1 MPVRTVHKQKAVK
14 VELGERLREI
24 EELKIELKHELKL
37 NQEHTEELMDSF
49 QHLEFVYNQTKRP
62 LTINLQCLNIREEK
76 VDIEKVK
83 DVVEKSLKREV
94 DTIRDYQGRI
104 KILKQLIEMQL
115 FDCQE
120 KQQAIKMDIDKKE
133 TAFDI
138 DQKCHVLHERS
149 VELRKQNGVEKVE
162 PDASN
167 PRTWLCN
174 SREKIKES
182 VTSREVSHQLMLDVD
197 SIIEEI
203 PKDLLSNWTRTN
215 KELKQRISETV
226 EIQKKL
232 KSNVKLVDKEILETD
247 CLVEHLR
254 RARAGKDGPLKLAQ
268 TRLSQRTHRPEGELC
283 YDPPHHTLVQEVNTL
298 LGEIHVLVWSNY

>member
-1 MPVRTVHKQKAVK
+1 MLLYILLLLCRTVHKQKAVK
-14 VELGERLREI
+14 VELGERLKEI
-24 EELKIELKHELKL
+24 EELTLELKHELKL
-37 NQEHTEELMDSF
+37 SQEQTEVLMDSF
-49 QHLEFVYNQTKRP
+49 QHLEFVYGQTKRP

-76 VDIEKVK
+76 VDIEKVN
-83 DVVEKSLKREV
+83 DVVETSLKKEV

-120 KQQAIKMDIDKKE
+120 KQEAIKMDIGKKE
-133 TAFDI
+133 AAFEI
-138 DQKCHVLHERS
+138 DQKCHILHERS
-149 VELRKQNGVEKVE
+149 LDLRKQNGVEKVE

-167 PRTWLCN
+167 PTTWLLS

-182 VTSREVSHQLMLDVD
+182 VTAREVSEQLILDVD

-203 PKDLLSNWTRTN
+203 PKDLLTNWNRTN
-215 KELKQRISETV
+215 KELKQRISETL

-232 KSNVKLVDKEILETD
+232 KANVKLIDKEILETN

-254 RARAGKDGPLKLAQ
+254 RAKAGKDGPLKLAHS
-268 TRLSQRTHRPEGELC
+268 RLSQRTHRPEGELC
-283 YDPPHHTLVQEVNTL
+283 YDPPHHLLVEEVNTL
-298 LGEIHVLVWSNY
+298 TGEI